1 MSTRETKPA
10 FLGRF
15 NYLSYKADKYNVLF
29 IPFMGAMAAVI
40 ARNLSKEDALALIG
54 ELNASMDETREGA
67 IEVDE
72 EM

>member
-1 MSTRETKPA
+1 MNVRDSKPV

-15 NYLSYKADKYNVLF
+15 NYLSYKADKYNIMFV
-29 IPFMGAMAAVI
+29 PFVGATAAVI

-54 ELNASMDETREGA
+54 ELNAAMDDVREGVS
-67 IEVDE
+67 EVDE